1 MHAQQLA
8 DKYEQLLT
16 LFAKCHNKYN
26 ITRHMTE
33 EEIKELGKYMYMNE
47 QQYYK
52 AETSGKVFNRLLLLQ
67 PSVYS
72 VFAKTFCFSEMFT
85 NVWRTFCFL
94 KESRTRMF
102 KTINSEKHTNLH
114 ASPGMPQFLLIYF
127 LFENRQL
134 HPKLPG
140 VFPTPFP
147 PWECDPKNAP
157 PRGACS
163 AMDLSLESRAW
174 IPRRT
179 RRWINTCQ
187 VQQHQAR
194 CQRNS

>member
-72 VFAKTFCFSEMFT
+72 VFAKTFCF
-85 NVWRTFCFL
+85 VFL
-94 KESRTRMF
+94 KFSF
-102 KTINSEKHTNLH
+102 KQT
-114 ASPGMPQFLLIYF
+114 
-127 LFENRQL
+127 
-134 HPKLPG
+134 
-140 VFPTPFP
+140 
-147 PWECDPKNAP
+147 
-157 PRGACS
+157 
-163 AMDLSLESRAW
+163 
-174 IPRRT
+174 
-179 RRWINTCQ
+179 
-187 VQQHQAR
+187 
-194 CQRNS
+194 